1 MDTPIALPDG
11 FSARPCVDSDL
22 RAVFNLVAAA
32 EAVDAGE
39 VGIELDDVGSE
50 WAKPSFNLATDTM
63 AVFEEATGTL
73 VAQGE
78 VTYGTRADACVHP
91 DWRGRGIGTWLL
103 RWTEDRARAEGASRI
118 GQTVVD
124 TATDAAE
131 LFERHGY
138 TWLWTSWILQ
148 IRFDDTPPHAPELPD
163 GYAIRDFVPGT
174 DDRAVHAVVD
184 TAFLE
189 WSDRDPEPFEDWEAK
204 TVARPGFEPWLLPIV
219 VAPDG
224 SVVGAVFLID
234 SQDQVDGW
242 VQQLAVAKEH
252 RGRGLGHALLDE
264 AFNRFYARGR
274 RVCEL
279 NTDTRTG
286 ALGLYEHVGMSVKS
300 SYTHRAL
307 QFADTE

>member
-1 MDTPIALPDG
+1 MDTPVTLPDG
-11 FSARPCVDSDL
+11 FTARPCVASDV
-22 RAVFNLVAAA
+22 RAVFEMVAAC

-39 VGIELDDVGSE
+39 VGIELDDIDSE
-50 WAKPSFNLATDTM
+50 WAKPSFDLATDTV
-63 AVFEEATGTL
+63 AVFEDATGSL

-78 VTYGTRADACVHP
+78 ITYGTRADACVHP
-91 DWRGRGIGTWLL
+91 GWRGRGIGTWLL
-103 RWTEDRARAEGASRI
+103 RWTEDRARARGASRI

-124 TATDAAE
+124 TATDATE

-148 IRFDDTPPHAPELPD
+148 IRFTDAPPNAPELPD
-163 GYAIRDFVPGT
+163 GYAIRDFVQGA

-184 TAFLE
+184 RAFLE

-204 TVARPGFEPWLLPIV
+204 TVARAGFEPWLLPLV
-219 VAPDG
+219 TAPDG
-224 SVVGAVFLID
+224 TIVGVVFLID

-242 VQQLAVAKEH
+242 VQQLAVAKKH
-252 RGRGLGHALLDE
+252 RGRGLGRALLDE

-279 NTDTRTG
+279 NTDSRTG

-307 QFADTE
+307 QFADTD

>member
-1 MDTPIALPDG
+1 
-11 FSARPCVDSDL
+11 
-22 RAVFNLVAAA
+22 
-32 EAVDAGE
+32 
-39 VGIELDDVGSE
+39 
-50 WAKPSFNLATDTM
+50 
-63 AVFEEATGTL
+63 

-78 VTYGTRADACVHP
+78 ITYGTRADACVHP

-103 RWTEDRARAEGASRI
+103 RWTEDRARAQGASRI

-124 TATDAAE
+124 TAADAVD
-131 LFERHGY
+131 LFERHSY

-148 IRFDDTPPHAPELPD
+148 IRFTDAPPNAPKLPD
-163 GYAIRDFVPGT
+163 GYTIRDFVQGA
-174 DDRAVHAVVD
+174 DDRAVHAVID

-189 WSDRDPEPFEDWEAK
+189 WAERDPEPFEDWEAK
-204 TVARPGFEPWLLPIV
+204 TVARAGFEPWLLPLV
-219 VAPDG
+219 TAPDG
-224 SVVGAVFLID
+224 TIVGVVFLID
-234 SQDQVDGW
+234 SQDQVEGW

-252 RGRGLGHALLDE
+252 RGRGLGRALLDE

-279 NTDTRTG
+279 NTDSRTG

-307 QFADTE
+307 QFADTD